1 MTLRTAFILAV
12 VAGMIAGASVGQLR
26 KVRDPEKKDYRLQA
40 SMIGGYTAATI
51 FAIVM
56 VLNAVLYPLL
66 GPTSPQSILA
76 FTILGIV
83 IFAFAC
89 ARM

>member
-12 VAGMIAGASVGQLR
+12 VAGVIAGASVGHLR
-26 KVRDPEKKDYRLQA
+26 KMYDPEKKNYTLQA
-40 SMIGGYTAATI
+40 SMLGGYTAATI
-51 FAIVM
+51 FGV
-56 VLNAVLYPLL
+56 VTVFNAVLYSLL

-83 IFAFAC
+83 IFAFAFTL
-89 ARM
+89 M